1 MVRRIESGSEMEE
14 NAKIV
19 DMTVW
24 ESKANSRGR
33 NNHGE
38 SLTFI

>member
-1 MVRRIESGSEMEE
+1 MVRRMESGLEMEE
-14 NAKIV
+14 NVKIL

-33 NNHGE
+33 NN
-38 SLTFI
+38 IAYR

>member
-1 MVRRIESGSEMEE
+1 MSSQKNGKCLELEE

-19 DMTVW
+19 DMAAW

-33 NNHGE
+33 NN
-38 SLTFI
+38 IVNR